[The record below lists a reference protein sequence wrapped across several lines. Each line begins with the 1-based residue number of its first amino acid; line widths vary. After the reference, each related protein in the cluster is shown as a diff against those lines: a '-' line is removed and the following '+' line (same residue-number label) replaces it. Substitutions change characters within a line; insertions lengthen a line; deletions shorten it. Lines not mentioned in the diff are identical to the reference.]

1 MRANVDELATLE
13 MRLAVLPVVFAD
25 VGVAPMMRIILNT
38 FRGRSDFIP
47 AAVFDSFDDLFLR
60 NTAAEVARHHRVLAR
75 HG

>member
-1 MRANVDELATLE
+1 
-13 MRLAVLPVVFAD
+13 
-25 VGVAPMMRIILNT
+25 MMRIILNT